1 MKHILLLL
9 SFCFIT
15 TLAVGQSSYTSTTAR
30 TQNVDLRVYPNPTTE
45 YIKVNNN
52 DIVGQIA
59 VYNLAGRKIKSFNY
73 SDGQK
78 YYLGDLPRGMYLVQL
93 ISTNQRRLATRRLSV
108 R

>member
-1 MKHILLLL
+1 MKHFILLF

-15 TLAVGQSSYTSTTAR
+15 TLAVSQSSYRSSSATTST
-30 TQNVDLRVYPNPTTE
+30 VELRVFPNPATE
-45 YIKVNNN
+45 YIKIN
-52 DIVGQIA
+52 DNDVVSQIA
-59 VYNLAGRKIKSFNY
+59 VYNLAGRRIKSFNY

-93 ISTNQRRLATRRLSV
+93 ISADQRRLATRRISV